1 MSVRVIAGLNVITLS
16 LVAAELALKKWGL
29 DDALEDWWQK
39 TPFLKSDSKEKPWKD
54 ATEEYQE
61 FAKAVVSL

>member
-16 LVAAELALKKWGL
+16 LVAVEIELKNGS
-29 DDALEDWWQK
+29 DDALKDWCQK
-39 TPFLKSDSKEKPWKD
+39 TPFLKLDSKEKPWKD
-54 ATEEYQE
+54 ATEVYQE